1 MNHTGGTKA
10 FRPIQWVNNMRRV
23 ELEQKAE
30 TLVRG
35 ALCLNTRDR
44 IEAADPVDWEAG
56 TLLLE
61 SDNPGVQR
69 LGTMFLLNALATT
82 PNTAREAAQ
91 QVLGELQSPN

>member
-1 MNHTGGTKA
+1 MSTAAIGYTVWPTQKA
-10 FRPIQWVNNMRRV
+10 YSKRYI
-23 ELEQKAE
+23 ELERKAD

-35 ALCLNTRDR
+35 ALCLNLRDR

-69 LGTMFLLNALATT
+69 LGTLFLLNALATT

-91 QVLGELQSPN
+91 QVLVELQSVG